1 MQHIKSYFKKIETI
15 LEQRAGKATK
25 KAKPS
30 GGFAA
35 PAEKGM
41 PAMKK
46 EAVEIIADYIEG
58 IREARDQMMKASK

>member
-1 MQHIKSYFKKIETI
+1 
-15 LEQRAGKATK
+15 
-25 KAKPS
+25 
-30 GGFAA
+30 
-35 PAEKGM
+35 M